1 CALRRTSAMSSSS
14 TSVIQPTGLVHGHG
28 ECRYLDETIPVLS
41 HILALEL
48 VDRRDG
54 EATLKHPNTGWKLI
68 LHEGVPTL
76 RISLNEIITECAS
89 RTIRKW
95 TTLTN
100 IFSPRKK
107 NSVSKKS

>member
-1 CALRRTSAMSSSS
+1 MSSSS

-28 ECRYLDETIPVLS
+28 ECCYLDETIPVLS
-41 HILALEL
+41 HILALDL

-54 EATLKHPNTGWKLI
+54 EATMKHPNTGWKLI
-68 LHEGVPTL
+68 LHEGGPDVKESP
-76 RISLNEIITECAS
+76 NEIITACAS

-95 TTLTN
+95 TTLIN